1 MAKIVIDAGHGGRD
15 VGAVGKRSTEA
26 NNMLQ
31 MALKMKPM
39 LERNGH
45 KVILTRS
52 INVFLSLYQRS
63 KISNDH
69 KADVFISLHQNSA
82 SSSSATG
89 FETFIFNGNVSNNTK
104 RLQNNI
110 HKSIIQVVPY
120 RDRGMKR
127 ANFGVLRM
135 TSAPSVLIEY
145 GFINNPKEEKYMID
159 NIDKL
164 AKATADGINA
174 YFGIKT
180 TSTNKGELTMS
191 QYQELKEEIRLLQL
205 KTKAPLLEKTQQKD
219 MQKLLKYAFD
229 SGVFHIDHSKKVSGM
244 TQKEALD
251 LMLSYVARSMTA

>member
-1 MAKIVIDAGHGGRD
+1 MAKIVIDAGHGGHD
-15 VGAVGKRSTEA
+15 SGAVGKRSTEA

-39 LERNGH
+39 LEHSGH

-52 INVFLSLYQRS
+52 TNVFLSLYQRS
-63 KISNDH
+63 KISNDN
-69 KADVFISLHQNSA
+69 KVDIFISLHQNSA
-82 SSSSATG
+82 SNSSATG

-104 RLQNNI
+104 RLQNNV
-110 HKSIIQVVPY
+110 HKSIMQVVPY

-135 TSAPSVLIEY
+135 TSATAVLIEY

-164 AKATADGINA
+164 AKATVDGINA

-180 TSTNKGELTMS
+180 TSTNKGELTMT
-191 QYQELKEEIRLLQL
+191 QYNELKKEIELLKKPML
-205 KTKAPLLEKTQQKD
+205 KATQEQD
-219 MQKLLKYAFD
+219 MRDLLKYAYD
-229 SGVFHIDHSKKVSGM
+229 SGVFHVDHSKNVKTM
-244 TQKEALD
+244 TKDEALD